1 MRHALAMLALLLGA
15 MPALA
20 QLPPGVQQGARE
32 AQADCRSAGGR
43 PSLLPAFQTAHDFN
57 GDGQPDYVHD
67 YSALDCQGAAGFFCG
82 SAGCPV
88 VAFLSPGY
96 RAQGLGHAQGWTV
109 EAGGPLPV
117 MVLTLHGSRCGRSG
131 AESCEQRLGWNGG
144 ALAALGA
151 GSRPGG
157 PAAPRPPAQAGMA
170 TPPPAAAAQGTP
182 GGGAKGGA
190 GPASV
195 ATPGAWEVRTG
206 ADGRPIAVAAGPGVV
221 RAVTMLCHEGVP
233 VVALALRARPPAG
246 PVTFGVAGR
255 GGQVQ
260 VPVTPG
266 GGDVWYGDLR
276 NSALPRVI
284 AGSDP
289 AVEVLVNGGM
299 QGRLSLQG
307 STRAVREALAPCLRL

>member
-109 EAGGPLPV
+109 EAGV
-117 MVLTLHGSRCGRSG
+117 G
-131 AESCEQRLGWNGG
+131 AVAAGFDERVAAAQAARRDQRE
-144 ALAALGA
+144 AD
-151 GSRPGG
+151 
-157 PAAPRPPAQAGMA
+157 AQAGMA